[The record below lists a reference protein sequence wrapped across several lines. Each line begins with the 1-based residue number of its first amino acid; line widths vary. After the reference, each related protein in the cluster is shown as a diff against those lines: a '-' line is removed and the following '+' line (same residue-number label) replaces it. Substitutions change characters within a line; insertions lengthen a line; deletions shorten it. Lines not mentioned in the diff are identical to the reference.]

1 MKRDL
6 SKEFLK
12 NHFCGLYKFLDDKL
26 CYTNS
31 PIEKYKIIKALI
43 ECKIALANLYNDM
56 GYFEKIEELFSSMK
70 EYGKNIEGS
79 TEEIKALENLY
90 QSSKIID
97 GEIAE

>member
-6 SKEFLK
+6 SEDFLK
-12 NHFCGLYKFLDDKL
+12 NHFYGLYNFFDEKL
-26 CYTNS
+26 CHANS

-43 ECKIALANLYNDM
+43 ECKIALANLYNNM
-56 GYFEKIEELFSSMK
+56 GCFEKIEELFSSMK

-90 QSSKIID
+90 RSSKIID
-97 GEIAE
+97 GEIAD